1 MSNMLPILF
10 QRTYQTQFVY
20 HETCRAGTTA
30 YVIAE
35 IFLRFM
41 QEYHRASYHA
51 EVEIETAIDNIKF
64 TEVYGTEWEAVVT
77 VRFNIPVTDAQAE
90 GEREQQ
96 F

>member
-1 MSNMLPILF
+1 MSDILF
-10 QRTYQTQFVY
+10 QRTYQTQYVY

-41 QEYHRASYHA
+41 QEYHRASYRA
-51 EVEIETAIDNIKF
+51 EVEIETVTDNIEF
-64 TEVYGTEWEAVVT
+64 VTIYGDQWEAVVT
-77 VRFNIPVTDAQAE
+77 VRFNIPVTDAQAKNE
-90 GEREQQ
+90 E